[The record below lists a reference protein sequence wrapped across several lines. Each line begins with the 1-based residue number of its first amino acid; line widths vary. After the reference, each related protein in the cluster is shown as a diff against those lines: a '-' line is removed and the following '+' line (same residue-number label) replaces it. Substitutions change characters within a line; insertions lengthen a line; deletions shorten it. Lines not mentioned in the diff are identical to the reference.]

1 MPADKLGQPP
11 PIVQSMIL
19 ADYVHRDSMTGKK
32 TILGTYNSIVSSK
45 FPHHKPGLC
54 VYLAITDTHGPF
66 QLRLRIVEV
75 DDQEA
80 PIHESAYP
88 VNLPDP
94 NQVYEMT
101 FTTSVVFPAPGQYR
115 VQLLVG
121 GELLRE
127 LRLRVGSPQQMASA
141 PSETE

>member
-1 MPADKLGQPP
+1 MPADKLGHPP

-19 ADYVHRDSMTGKK
+19 ADYIHKDTMTGKK
-32 TILGTYNSIVSSK
+32 FILGTYNNIVTGK
-45 FPHHKPGLC
+45 FPFPKQGLS
-54 VYLAITDTHGPF
+54 VYLAITNTHSPTV
-66 QLRLRIVEV
+66 LRMRIVDV

-88 VNLPDP
+88 VEMSDP

-101 FTTSVVFPAPGQYR
+101 FTTSVVFPHSGHYR
-115 VQLLVG
+115 VQLLAG

-127 LRLRVGSPQQMASA
+127 LRLRVGTPHEIAQSPNDL
-141 PSETE
+141 